1 MRNPKIK
8 ALIEE
13 LVELLQANG
22 LDEVEVEVSRFGRT
36 RVRVARVRE
45 VRRHEP
51 PPASAPR
58 PQLPPSSEPSDPD
71 ESRFHTVRSPMVGK
85 FYRSP
90 SPDMLPYVNEGDAV
104 SAGQVVCIIEAMKI
118 MNEIESDAKGK
129 VVRVLVEN
137 AQPVEYHQPLFLI
150 EPA

>member
-8 ALIEE
+8 ALIEDLIE
-13 LVELLQANG
+13 VLQANG

-36 RVRVARVRE
+36 RVRVTRARE
-45 VRRHEP
+45 VGRHETGP
-51 PPASAPR
+51 FTKPQVAPPA
-58 PQLPPSSEPSDPD
+58 EPSDPD
-71 ESRFHTVRSPMVGK
+71 ESHLHTVRSPMVGK
-85 FYRSP
+85 FYRNP
-90 SPDMLPYVNEGDAV
+90 SPDMPPYVNEGDAV
-104 SAGQVVCIIEAMKI
+104 STGQVVCIIEAMKI
-118 MNEIESDAKGK
+118 MNEIESDAKGR

>member
-1 MRNPKIK
+1 MRNTKIK
-8 ALIEE
+8 ALIQE
-13 LVELLQANG
+13 LVELLETHG
-22 LDEVEVEVSRFGRT
+22 IDEVEVEVSAFGRT

-45 VRRHEP
+45 VRHHEP
-51 PPASAPR
+51 PPAPAAK
-58 PQLPPSSEPSDPD
+58 PQISSPAAPSDPD
-71 ESRFHTVRSPMVGK
+71 ESGFHTVRSPMVGK

-90 SPDMLPYVNEGDAV
+90 SPDMPSYVNEGDTV

-129 VVRVLVEN
+129 VVRILVEN